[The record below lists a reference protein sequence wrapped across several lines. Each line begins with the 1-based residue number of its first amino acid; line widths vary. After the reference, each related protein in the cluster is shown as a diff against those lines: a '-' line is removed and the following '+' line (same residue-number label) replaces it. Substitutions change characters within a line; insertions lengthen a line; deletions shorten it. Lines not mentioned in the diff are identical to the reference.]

1 MKLIKSF
8 IFNICI
14 FVMIVITCI
23 ISLPLLFLP
32 RKQFLSKL
40 VYFLGWYFIFISK
53 LLYNIKIEISG
64 LENLHKHNNCIIASA
79 HQSMFETFVF
89 NYLVPDAFFVIKKEL
104 LFIPLYNLYLK
115 KLGYVPIE
123 REKVTKKNLNFYKRI
138 SHNVLI
144 EKRKLI
150 IFPHGTRV
158 KADQEYPIKKGVYK
172 IYKNLNIP
180 CIPVYLNSG
189 NFWPRNSFMKHTS
202 NIKIIFKEPI
212 LEGLENDDFLK
223 QLSNKIHY

>member
-1 MKLIKSF
+1 
-8 IFNICI
+8 
-14 FVMIVITCI
+14 MIVVSCI
-23 ISLPLLFLP
+23 LALPLLILP
-32 RKQFLSKL
+32 RKKFLSKL
-40 VYFLGWYFIFISK
+40 VYFLGWYFLRVTK
-53 LLYNIKIEISG
+53 LVYNINVELIG
-64 LENLHKHNNCIIASA
+64 FENLKKYDNFIIASA

-104 LFIPLYNLYLK
+104 LFIPFYNLYLK

-123 REKVTKKNLNFYKRI
+123 RKKITRKNLNFYRKI
-138 SHNVLI
+138 SHNILKD
-144 EKRKLI
+144 KRKLI

-158 KADQEYPIKKGVYK
+158 AVDKEYPIKKGVYR

-189 NFWPRNSFMKHTS
+189 KFWPRNSFLKYPS

-212 LEGLENDDFLK
+212 LEGLENDDFLEK
-223 QLSNKIHY
+223 LSKEIHY